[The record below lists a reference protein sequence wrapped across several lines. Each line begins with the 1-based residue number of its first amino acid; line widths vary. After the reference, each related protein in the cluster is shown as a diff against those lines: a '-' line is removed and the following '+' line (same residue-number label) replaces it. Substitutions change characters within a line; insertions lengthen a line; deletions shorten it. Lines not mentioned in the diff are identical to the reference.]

1 MTESKKSTNSKSSI
15 VLTDS
20 EEVSFASVFADMFEN
35 DSGPRGSAFVVSTPK
50 VDHRGATSVE
60 FVFEGIRI
68 PMHSNSDEV
77 TKLQGHI
84 SALIWRS
91 SLLASSI
98 ICGFTSIPVLDKQS
112 AEDSGN
118 HKKLSGIFGNSGRD
132 HRWLHACDVLELG
145 CGRAL
150 VGKVCQRLGS
160 NRVVLTD
167 CDDRALQR
175 LKSEIRGD
183 SQSAQKCSCELYHLL
198 WEREHSDDDRA
209 SLVAVHGA
217 DSFEAPHLP
226 IRHWADAYRLADE
239 FPYLDSASRFDF
251 VIASDCLYFHVQ
263 EEPLAATIHR
273 RLKKP
278 DGIGMIL
285 VETRG
290 NGAFQLERFLQLL
303 RSKGFATVICDSGPW
318 DFDLLVQRHVEKDLL
333 AMDAPCVATTGH
345 EQNGPHVI
353 LVSWL

>member
-20 EEVSFASVFADMFEN
+20 EEVSFASVFADMFGD
-35 DSGPRGSAFVVSTPK
+35 DSGSRGSAPVVSNPK

-98 ICGFTSIPVLDKQS
+98 ICRFTSIPVLDKIS
-112 AEDSGN
+112 MDDSGN
-118 HKKLSGIFGNSGRD
+118 RKKLSGIFGSSGSD
-132 HRWLHACDVLELG
+132 HRWLHGCDVLELG

-175 LKSEIRGD
+175 LKSDIRGD
-183 SQSAQKCSCELYHLL
+183 SESGRECSCELYHLL
-198 WEREHSDDDRA
+198 WEREQSDADRS
-209 SLVAVHGA
+209 SLAATHGA
-217 DSFEAPHLP
+217 DSIEAPHLP

-239 FPYLDSASRFDF
+239 FPYLDSSSRFDF

-278 DGIGMIL
+278 DGIAMIL

-318 DFDLLVQRHVEKDLL
+318 DFDLLVQHHVEKNLL

-345 EQNGPHVI
+345 ERNGPHVI

>member
-1 MTESKKSTNSKSSI
+1 M
-15 VLTDS
+15 LTDS
-20 EEVSFASVFADMFEN
+20 EEVSFASVFADMFGNEP
-35 DSGPRGSAFVVSTPK
+35 SSLRECAPIESAPK
-50 VDHRGATSVE
+50 VDHRGAASVE
-60 FVFEGIRI
+60 FVFGAIRM

-98 ICGFTSIPVLDKQS
+98 ICGHTPIPVLDTIPN
-112 AEDSGN
+112 DGSGN
-118 HKKLSGIFGNSGRD
+118 HRNFRGIFGNSGSN
-132 HRWLHACDVLELG
+132 HWLHGRDVLELG

-150 VGKVCQRLGS
+150 VGKVCQKLGT

-175 LKSEIRGD
+175 LRSEFRAD
-183 SQSAQKCSCELYHLL
+183 SVTDHDRSCELYHLL
-198 WEREHSDDDRA
+198 WEREQVDSDRDLLA
-209 SLVAVHGA
+209 AAHGA
-217 DSFEAPHLP
+217 DSSEVEHPP
-226 IRHWADAYRLADE
+226 IRHWADAYRLVDE
-239 FPYLDSASRFDF
+239 FPYLDHSARFDF

-273 RLKKP
+273 RLKRP

-290 NGAFQLERFLQLL
+290 NGAFQLERFMQLL
-303 RSKGFATVICDSGPW
+303 RTKGFASVVCDSGPW
-318 DFDLLVQRHVEKDLL
+318 DFDLLLRCHVKKDAL
-333 AMDAPCVATTGH
+333 AMDAPCLATTGH
-345 EQNGPHVI
+345 EQNGPHAI
-353 LVSWL
+353 LVSWR